1 MQVRA
6 GKFYSELRQLRSKY
20 PVAMSPASA
29 LPENWPTA
37 RVAGTTPALAQLAV
51 VDRQPGLRCHL
62 DHDLLVRLAA
72 RHDPRHILLGASIA
86 QIPAGHRA
94 LVGMARRA

>member
-1 MQVRA
+1 
-6 GKFYSELRQLRSKY
+6 
-20 PVAMSPASA
+20 MSRASA
-29 LPENWPTA
+29 LPENSPA
-37 RVAGTTPALAQLAV
+37 DRVAGTNPALAQLAV

-94 LVGMARRA
+94 LVGMAPPAPDFLWPRLPLALGQPAAVLRP